1 MLFCFSPVPFLNI
14 FSRTGIM
21 LFAAGTLFFLNL
33 KTLWHRIAYKGRKEE
48 RGLTNDEVK
57 DTRCER
63 LPQPRYPD
71 HPSSLPRRRQSPHGP
86 PWPGPCARTQTAFHQ
101 SRAGHLAGALD
112 PALVGS
118 TASTL
123 IKSLIFWGEGRG
135 KKGGGEEEGMKNMF
149 LERLN
154 RVKMPTTR
162 GRK

>member
-1 MLFCFSPVPFLNI
+1 MRLERF
-14 FSRTGIM
+14 
-21 LFAAGTLFFLNL
+21 FFLNL

-135 KKGGGEEEGMKNMF
+135 KKGGGGG
-149 LERLN
+149 
-154 RVKMPTTR
+154 R
-162 GRK
+162 GDEKYVFRTIEPCQNANNKRTKIKGWAYLLQVLCRPVHDAIPH

>member
-1 MLFCFSPVPFLNI
+1 LRKKRKCKITLLEPANICVVLFQPRSLSEYL

-21 LFAAGTLFFLNL
+21 LFAARTLFFLNL

-123 IKSLIFWGEGRG
+123 IKSLAGP
-135 KKGGGEEEGMKNMF
+135 
-149 LERLN
+149 LS
-154 RVKMPTTR
+154 TR
-162 GRK
+162 S